1 MLALQDG
8 GESVGASSRGAE
20 NMLAPDIAVEDQ
32 SSELDNGVGSES
44 GRAFPIGIDRLVG
57 PGTLSSALSGSHD
70 YIKDGKN
77 ISEELM
83 AWRRNQIEDQLF
95 LQDYVVKEIL
105 SLNFIFNHMLVKDLQ
120 TEQCARWRRDTTDA
134 DESFIMQVAKA
145 SIHKDRSAADM
156 EMCSLAQRYE
166 LSDPSLFEIVEVRS
180 LSLPHE
186 AFYLPTLLGAFDLL
200 LSRYQLAAMIAV
212 APSLLAAKSIVTG
225 TIASLAHARKR
236 GGLTKGWIRG
246 TYNVESVSVAS
257 DLSIRQEARLLRQD
271 KVVQK
276 GH

>member
-1 MLALQDG
+1 MNYDDDELDG

-20 NMLAPDIAVEDQ
+20 NMLASDIAVEDQ

-44 GRAFPIGIDRLVG
+44 YRTHSADVYAEEPFTIGIDRLVG

-70 YIKDGKN
+70 SIKDGKN

-83 AWRRNQIEDQLF
+83 AWRRNQIEDQSF

-120 TEQCARWRRDTTDA
+120 TEQCARWRRDTTDT

-156 EMCSLAQRYE
+156 EMCSLAQR
-166 LSDPSLFEIVEVRS
+166 
-180 LSLPHE
+180 
-186 AFYLPTLLGAFDLL
+186 
-200 LSRYQLAAMIAV
+200 
-212 APSLLAAKSIVTG
+212 
-225 TIASLAHARKR
+225 
-236 GGLTKGWIRG
+236 
-246 TYNVESVSVAS
+246 
-257 DLSIRQEARLLRQD
+257 
-271 KVVQK
+271 
-276 GH
+276 